1 MTALVGPAD
10 GKVRRCQSCQ
20 QPLGRSPSD
29 DFCSESCQQR
39 WHAALISE
47 LPDQRR

>member
-1 MTALVGPAD
+1 MTELMGPLD
-10 GKVRRCQSCQ
+10 GVVQLCQNCQ
-20 QPLGRSPSD
+20 RPLGRSPSD

-39 WHAALISE
+39 WHAAATTE